1 MVKYSFANFAGI
13 SDLHSREAC
22 MNHNTKSSF
31 NLPQLVE
38 NVLSDTGTLIDNLF
52 ADAWRSLNLS
62 SLSHRAGIHKRS
74 GVDANQV
81 VYLLLMW
88 RWVGSSSIAMF
99 CRNSMESF
107 CDAKKDV
114 LYDLLK
120 RPDINWRG
128 LNWLVARAVL
138 DKTGL
143 QEHSGLSAF
152 VIDDTLKPRC
162 SKKMDAVSYHFDHCD
177 SKSKLGHQVVTLGY
191 AAVNAFLP
199 LDSQIKVSAKA
210 EQSSDA
216 QQKLDG
222 RCAAMRRLWEARL
235 SKLDIVE
242 RMVRRSW
249 RLGVRAKYLV
259 ADSWYG
265 TKSMMDLS
273 ISLGIT
279 AVLRMKKSKLKYRIR
294 NAKGDW
300 QQLNAKELYKTVA
313 KGNWRKIEG
322 LPWRCVSILVEV
334 DLNQKTGK
342 GQEPKWH
349 PVKLLFVR
357 GIDADADGQASS
369 KDWALFLS
377 TDAGME
383 DHLMLEV
390 YALRW
395 SIETYFRESKQH
407 LGFLQEQTRSMA
419 SHSASIHLCAIRYL
433 ILVHEQIERRRR
445 NVAVV
450 RSDIC
455 QQLTTL
461 SFAEQL
467 WQFFRSLVH
476 GTVEQ
481 FRSSLGSQADQ
492 IMQAIDAVIAEFFVV
507 SLQLD
512 AVTMRLEHDDSL
524 VTE

>member
-1 MVKYSFANFAGI
+1 
-13 SDLHSREAC
+13 
-22 MNHNTKSSF
+22 MNHSTKSSF
-31 NLPQLVE
+31 KLPKLVE
-38 NVLSDTGTLIDNLF
+38 NVLSDTGILIDNLF

-74 GVDANQV
+74 GVDASQV
-81 VYLLLMW
+81 VYLLMMW
-88 RWVGSSSIAMF
+88 CWVGSDSIAMF
-99 CRNSMESF
+99 CKRSMKSF
-107 CDAKKDV
+107 CNAKKDV
-114 LYDLLK
+114 MYDLLK
-120 RPDINWRG
+120 RPDINWRS

-143 QEHSGLSAF
+143 LEQGGLSAF
-152 VIDDTLKPRC
+152 VIDDTLKARR
-162 SKKMDAVSYHFDHCD
+162 SKKMDGVSYHFDHCD
-177 SKSKLGHQVVTLGY
+177 SKSKLGHQVVTMGV
-191 AAVNAFLP
+191 ATEKEFLP

-210 EQSSDA
+210 EQASDA

-235 SKLDIVE
+235 SKLDIVA
-242 RMVRRSW
+242 RMVQRSW

-265 TKSMMDLS
+265 TKSMMSLS
-273 ISLGIT
+273 IGLGIT
-279 AVLRMKKSKLKYRIR
+279 AVLRMKKSKLKYRVR
-294 NAKGDW
+294 DAKGNW
-300 QQLNAKELYKTVA
+300 QQLNAKELYKMVV
-313 KGNWRKIEG
+313 KGNWRKING
-322 LPWRCVSILVEV
+322 LPWRCVSLLVEV

-357 GIDADADGQASS
+357 GIDADADGQAGS

-377 TDAGME
+377 TDSSME

-395 SIETYFRESKQH
+395 SIEVYFRESKQH

-433 ILVHEQIERRRR
+433 VLVYQQIEHRRC
-445 NVAVV
+445 NVAAV

-455 QQLTTL
+455 QQLTML

-476 GTVEQ
+476 GTLEQ

-524 VTE
+524 VIE